1 VTGAS
6 IAQIQGMD
14 KQTKATSRKVIVRIA
29 PLVAMWGL
37 NRFLDTPKMKS
48 ALQEVDARTF
58 VNKRKAARSVLR
70 AGRNAASNPAW
81 IAAGAAAIAVGIGL
95 MAKAARGK

>member
-1 VTGAS
+1 
-6 IAQIQGMD
+6 MD
-14 KQTKATSRKVIVRIA
+14 KQTKATSRKVITRIV

-37 NRFLDTPKMKS
+37 TRFLEKPNVKS
-48 ALQEVDARTF
+48 ALQEVDSRAYI
-58 VNKRKAARSVLR
+58 NKRKAARSIRR

-81 IAAGAAAIAVGIGL
+81 LAAGAAAIAVGIGL